1 MLTIS
6 KQLKT
11 QFRVFSLV
19 VAIIG
24 SLCGF
29 DSKLLHAQLNI
40 APGSLI
46 YTKTMEFD
54 EFGRI
59 QRKVLSSG
67 NYSIYEWSDEAFQL
81 ALPGKG
87 TEAIL
92 NLPAGVRILN
102 YDSQGKLTSWTFY
115 QQNRGESEF
124 SRPDTSFDALAQILY
139 EYQYDANGQMQQM
152 LKVEI
157 SNRQYSRYERQ
168 AGEIF
173 KLSAYQGLYDFHAG
187 PQEENK
193 IEERLFRKVIQ
204 EGKIFEEVIQRTVLK
219 PSSVIG
225 A

>member
-6 KQLKT
+6 KQLAAK
-11 QFRVFSLV
+11 FRVY
-19 VAIIG
+19 AIVIVMIG
-24 SLCGF
+24 NLCGF
-29 DSKLLHAQLNI
+29 SNTSLYAQLDI
-40 APGSLI
+40 TPGSLI

-54 EFGRI
+54 EYGRI

-67 NYSIYEWSDEAFQL
+67 NYSIYEWRDDAFQVV
-81 ALPGKG
+81 LPGKVS
-87 TEAIL
+87 EAL
-92 NLPAGVRILN
+92 VSLPAGVRILN

-115 QQNRGESEF
+115 QQNRAEAEF
-124 SRPDTSFDALAQILY
+124 LRPDTSFDALAQILY
-139 EYQYDANGQMQQM
+139 EYHYDASGQMQQM

-173 KLSAYQGLYDFHAG
+173 KLSAYQGLYDFRAG

-219 PSSVIG
+219 PSAVIG